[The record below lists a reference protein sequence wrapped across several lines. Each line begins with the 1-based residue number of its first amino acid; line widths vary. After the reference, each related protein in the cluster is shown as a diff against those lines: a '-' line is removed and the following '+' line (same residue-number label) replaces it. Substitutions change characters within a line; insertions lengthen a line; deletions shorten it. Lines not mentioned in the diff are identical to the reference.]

1 MRKGA
6 GGKRRDSNERP
17 IIDALEA
24 VGATVQQL
32 SAPDV
37 PDLLV
42 AYRGANYLLEVKT
55 PKGKLEPG
63 QATWIRG
70 WMADVHVV
78 RSPEEA
84 LSSIG
89 SNATRK

>member
-1 MRKGA
+1 MKPAYVNR
-6 GGKRRDSNERP
+6 RRDANEAA
-17 IIDALEA
+17 IVAALRA
-24 VGATVQQL
+24 VGASVEQL
-32 SAPDV
+32 SGPDM

-42 AYRGANYLLEVKT
+42 AYHGANYLLEVKT

-89 SNATRK
+89 SNARKL